1 MTERKWLIGLL
12 CIGVLAGWI
21 LYTRHGD
28 GPDSH
33 MEFPFEASEI
43 SGMTLYCPGTY
54 NADREIS
61 DGDEAPG
68 RETDV
73 YAARYLTDEHVIQY
87 YYESLSTLL
96 VKKLNERHIRQIES
110 EYYDYGYGPYA
121 EVAFRFELKDGTS
134 FDVIFSAYG
143 HKTGVFRLPDGTRYF
158 SNVDY
163 ASRWKS
169 LYERLE

>member
-110 EYYDYGYGPYA
+110 EYMITATDLM
-121 EVAFRFELKDGTS
+121 R
-134 FDVIFSAYG
+134 
-143 HKTGVFRLPDGTRYF
+143 RLPFGL
-158 SNVDY
+158 S
-163 ASRWKS
+163 
-169 LYERLE
+169 